1 MVAHTASPDS
11 PRVVALVLAAGRAR
25 RFGSDKRQARLP
37 DGRSLLQ
44 AVLQTQLQACGDVRV
59 LLREGD
65 EWGQDLCAQL
75 GVAWQVVPDA
85 DQGMGH
91 TLAAGL
97 RALVAEESAGTGGDP
112 SAYPNASQRDYQRAS
127 QSAPHVGPQGAHRF
141 DAALIALADM
151 PAVQPDTVRALIG
164 AFRQEGRPACP
175 WHAGRPGHPRLLPRS
190 SWSALLDLKGDEGAR
205 QRLDWSLATRVDVPD
220 AGVLLDI
227 DTPGDLGG

>member
-1 MVAHTASPDS
+1 MLARPASPPT

-25 RFGSDKRQARLP
+25 RFGADKRQACLP

-65 EWGQDLCAQL
+65 DWGQALCAQWGL
-75 GVAWQVVPDA
+75 AWQVVPDA

-97 RALVAEESAGTGGDP
+97 RALVAEESLGPGGDLGASRCASP
-112 SAYPNASQRDYQRAS
+112 SQHPVAS
-127 QSAPHVGPQGAHRF
+127 PGVHRF

-151 PAVQPDTVRALIG
+151 PAVQPDTVRALIE
-164 AFRQEGRPACP
+164 AFHRDGRPAWP
-175 WHAGRPGHPRLLPRS
+175 WHADRPGHPRLLPRS
-190 SWSALLDLKGDEGAR
+190 SWPALLDLQGDEGAR
-205 QRLDWSLATRVDVPD
+205 QRLDWSLATPVDVPD
-220 AGVLLDI
+220 AGILVDI

>member
-1 MVAHTASPDS
+1 MLARPASPVA

-25 RFGSDKRQARLP
+25 RFGSDKRQACLP
-37 DGRSLLQ
+37 DGRGLLQ

-65 EWGQDLCAQL
+65 DWGLALCAQW
-75 GVAWQVVPDA
+75 GVSWQVVPDA

-97 RALVAEESAGTGGDP
+97 RALVAEESADPGGDH
-112 SAYPNASQRDYQRAS
+112 SVR
-127 QSAPHVGPQGAHRF
+127 RF

-151 PAVQPDTVRALIG
+151 PAVQPDTVRALIE
-164 AFRQEGRPACP
+164 AFHQDGRPAWP
-175 WHAGRPGHPRLLPRS
+175 WHAGQPGHPRLLPRS
-190 SWSALLDLKGDEGAR
+190 SWPALLDLQGDEGAR
-205 QRLDWSLATRVDVPD
+205 HRLDWSLATRVDVPD
-220 AGVLLDI
+220 AGILVDI

>member
-1 MVAHTASPDS
+1 MAHPASPLA

-25 RFGSDKRQARLP
+25 RFGSDKRQACLP

-44 AVLQTQLQACGDVRV
+44 AVLQTQLQACGEVRV

-97 RALVAEESAGTGGDP
+97 RALVAEEAAGAGGDP
-112 SAYPNASQRDYQRAS
+112 IAS
-127 QSAPHVGPQGAHRF
+127 QSAPQVGPQGAHRF

-151 PAVQPDTVRALIG
+151 PAVQPDTVQALIG
-164 AFRQEGRPACP
+164 AFHQEGRPAWP

-220 AGVLLDI
+220 AGVLVDI

>member
-1 MVAHTASPDS
+1 MAHPASPLA
-11 PRVVALVLAAGRAR
+11 PRVVVLVLAAGRAR
-25 RFGSDKRQARLP
+25 RFGSDKRQACLP

-44 AVLQTQLQACGDVRV
+44 AVLQTQLQACGEVRV

-97 RALVAEESAGTGGDP
+97 RALVAEEAAGAGGDP
-112 SAYPNASQRDYQRAS
+112 IASPNAS
-127 QSAPHVGPQGAHRF
+127 QSAPLVGPQGAHRF

-151 PAVQPDTVRALIG
+151 PAVQPDTVQALIG
-164 AFRQEGRPACP
+164 AFHQEGRPAWP

-220 AGVLLDI
+220 AGVLVDI

>member
-1 MVAHTASPDS
+1 MLARPASPVA

-25 RFGSDKRQARLP
+25 RFGSDKRQACLP

-44 AVLQTQLQACGDVRV
+44 AVLQTQLQACSDVRV

-65 EWGQDLCAQL
+65 DWGQALCAQW
-75 GVAWQVVPDA
+75 GVSWQVVPDA

-97 RALVAEESAGTGGDP
+97 RALVAEESADPGGDH
-112 SAYPNASQRDYQRAS
+112 SVR
-127 QSAPHVGPQGAHRF
+127 RF

-151 PAVQPDTVRALIG
+151 PAVQPDTVRALIE
-164 AFRQEGRPACP
+164 AFHQDGRPAWP
-175 WHAGRPGHPRLLPRS
+175 WHAGQPGHPRLLPRS
-190 SWSALLDLKGDEGAR
+190 SWPVLLDLQGDEGAR

-220 AGVLLDI
+220 AGILVDI

>member
-1 MVAHTASPDS
+1 MLARPASPVA

-25 RFGSDKRQARLP
+25 RFGSDKRQACLP

-44 AVLQTQLQACGDVRV
+44 AVLQTQLQACSDVRV

-65 EWGQDLCAQL
+65 DWGQALCAQW
-75 GVAWQVVPDA
+75 GVSLQVVPDA

-97 RALVAEESAGTGGDP
+97 RALVAEEPADPGGDH
-112 SAYPNASQRDYQRAS
+112 SVR
-127 QSAPHVGPQGAHRF
+127 RF

-151 PAVQPDTVRALIG
+151 PAVQPDTVRALIE
-164 AFRQEGRPACP
+164 AFHQDGRPAWP
-175 WHAGRPGHPRLLPRS
+175 WHAGQPGHPRLLPRS
-190 SWSALLDLKGDEGAR
+190 SWPALLDLQGDEGAR

-220 AGVLLDI
+220 AGILVDI